1 MALTR
6 ILLWL
11 GNSFVLCAAMMGL
24 MSLSAVAFLELGEAL
39 RFALMTVLTGVIGA
53 IFIFT
58 TRNTPARESNS
69 DALAFL
75 LLFWLIMPFI
85 FAVPYLMS
93 QATSSFA
100 TAYFE
105 AVSALTTTGASTL
118 RADDLSQTL
127 LLWRSL
133 LQWFGGVSAATFA
146 VVILASLNLSGTG
159 VHRSRLFTL
168 KTGELFERLI
178 GIGRVVMAVYLLLSV
193 LCFTALIITGTP
205 AFEALCLSLT
215 SVSTGGLTPRDGPMA
230 AYVGPASAIVL
241 ALFCLSGAFSVAVL
255 WDLLRKRG
263 WRYKWRLLR
272 NIEHRG
278 VFFIAGGLLV
288 IGLFYSGP
296 LQLGTLLPEAIYFAS
311 STGFD
316 YQVIGVEMLP
326 PAILIAVALVGGA
339 ALSTTGGIKIIRMIL
354 LLRHLV
360 IDLSRLPHPS
370 RALPITFRGRV
381 LPDTAFLSIWMYFF
395 GYTLVLSAGII
406 ALSATGL
413 DLETSVSAS
422 AASLANMGPLL
433 SATMTGTEFSD
444 FTISQQLVA
453 AFIMLLGRVE
463 VLTVFAATMSLLNR
477 PG

>member
-11 GNSFVLCAAMMGL
+11 GNSFVLCAVL
-24 MSLSAVAFLELGEAL
+24 MAFTAVSGVVLFEFGEAL
-39 RFALMTVLTGVIGA
+39 RFAFLTVLTGVMGA
-53 IFIFT
+53 VFIFT
-58 TRNTPARESNS
+58 TRGTPARESNS

-75 LLFWLIMPFI
+75 LLFWLIMPLL
-85 FAVPYLMS
+85 FALPYIMS
-93 QATSSFA
+93 QATPGFA

-118 RADDLSQTL
+118 MAADLSQTL

-178 GIGRVVMAVYLLLSV
+178 GTGRVVFAVYLALSIM
-193 LCFTALIITGTP
+193 CFIALIVAGTP
-205 AFEALCLSLT
+205 AFDSLCLSLT

-230 AYVGPASAIVL
+230 AYVGPIGALVL
-241 ALFCLSGAFSVAVL
+241 SVFCLAGAFSVAVL
-255 WDLLRKRG
+255 WDTVRKLG
-263 WRYKWRLLR
+263 WRYQLGVIG

-278 VFFIAGGLLV
+278 VLIVAACLLMFGLV
-288 IGLFYSGP
+288 FAGP
-296 LQLGTLLPEAIYFAS
+296 LQLGTLVPEAIFFAT
-311 STGFD
+311 STGYD
-316 YQVIGVEMLP
+316 YQVIGIEMLP

-339 ALSTTGGIKIIRMIL
+339 ALSTTGGVKIIRIIL

-360 IDLSRLPHPS
+360 TDLSRLPHPS
-370 RALPITFRGRV
+370 RALPISFHGRAI
-381 LPDTAFLSIWMYFF
+381 PDTAFLSIWMYFF
-395 GYTLVLSAGII
+395 GYTLVLAGGIV
-406 ALSATGL
+406 ALSAVGL
-413 DLETSVSAS
+413 DLETSVAAS

-444 FTISQQLVA
+444 FTIQQQLISA
-453 AFIMLLGRVE
+453 SIMLLGRVE
-463 VLTVFAATMSLLNR
+463 VLTVFAGISSVVMR
-477 PG
+477 RG